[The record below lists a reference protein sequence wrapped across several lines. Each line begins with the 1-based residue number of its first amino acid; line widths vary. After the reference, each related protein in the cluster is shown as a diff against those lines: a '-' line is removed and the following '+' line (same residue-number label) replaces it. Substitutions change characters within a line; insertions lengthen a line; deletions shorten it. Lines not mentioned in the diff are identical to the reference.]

1 MSTHVKIVFASTVF
15 ERDMIRSAVLT
26 EEFHPLS
33 LTVPVSYLEVELF
46 SEDARFSIIDPS
58 GDFTLLQ
65 HRQPLTVIAVIDGT
79 ETFVGRYYLDTW
91 ENLTDNLIKLTCV
104 DELGLLDTLTYRG
117 GIWLEPITMGALLA
131 QMFTGLNVDYEI
143 DPDLETVPLTGW
155 IPICSYREALQQIA
169 FAAGAYILCAR
180 QNGVIKFGRIDA
192 TGAVTRGIVCGVPR
206 AGQSRLWK
214 KRFRPSQW
222 GGVEPVYD
230 ITHGDQ
236 SVDQK
241 ISLRPHVTGVELSM
255 HDITVGTAKR
265 KLFEGVL
272 SAGTHEIQFSQPMH
286 TLSVTGD
293 ATIVESGANY
303 AILDVASEGTFL
315 LEGLVYNDSITKIG
329 VYAPVGEGVKK
340 NILTISEASLVN
352 SSNGPA
358 IAQRVFDY
366 YQKRHQQEVKLIRP
380 RAFIGSEVLVET
392 LYGRKISGMI
402 EKMVT
407 DLAGGYV
414 GKTTIVGTPVAA

>member
-1 MSTHVKIVFASTVF
+1 
-15 ERDMIRSAVLT
+15 
-26 EEFHPLS
+26 
-33 LTVPVSYLEVELF
+33 
-46 SEDARFSIIDPS
+46 
-58 GDFTLLQ
+58 
-65 HRQPLTVIAVIDGT
+65 
-79 ETFVGRYYLDTW
+79 
-91 ENLTDNLIKLTCV
+91 
-104 DELGLLDTLTYRG
+104 
-117 GIWLEPITMGALLA
+117 MGALLA

-155 IPICSYREALQQIA
+155 IPICRYREALQQIA

-222 GGVEPVYD
+222 SGVEPVYD

-241 ISLRPHVTGVELSM
+241 ISLRPYVTGVELSM

-286 TLSVTGD
+286 TLSVTGA

-303 AILDVASEGTFL
+303 AILDVASEDTIL